1 MEKGDADPGALNA
14 AGHDAVYEAEN
25 ADKSDVVDWVLGFG
39 EMLEGVGVLNNNQTN
54 GNNSGDGDDGDQE
67 EGEAEEEELTK
78 LDVGEGSSKDQE
90 LLNVDEEVKARRVDE
105 TLMMT
110 KDGEKKKKKNKEE
123 DEKEENSITTK
134 VDGSK
139 EEEVYEKMSKM
150 DIQTP
155 STLPDIST
163 PQADVIR

>member
-1 MEKGDADPGALNA
+1 MEKGDADPGVLNA

-39 EMLEGVGVLNNNQTN
+39 EMLEGVGVVNSQANGDN
-54 GNNSGDGDDGDQE
+54 GNHQDED
-67 EGEAEEEELTK
+67 EGEDEDEDEEKLSK
-78 LDVGEGSSKDQE
+78 LDIGEGSSKNQE
-90 LLNVDEEVKARRVDE
+90 LSIGNGGAK
-105 TLMMT
+105 
-110 KDGEKKKKKNKEE
+110 EKKDSGVTE
-123 DEKEENSITTK
+123 I
-134 VDGSK
+134 DGAK
-139 EEEVYEKMSKM
+139 EEEVSEKMSKM